1 MAASPLVHDW
11 CMTDLTTLLSRQ
23 GGPVPAVESA
33 ALAAAGSS
41 PEGFARSLADL
52 LAGVVCD
59 EMTPDVRAEWLR
71 ACSVFDAAVTT
82 HRARVMSTPP
92 GVRTQRAVERSTDLV
107 RTTGMSR
114 GDARPAVRM
123 PDTLAAML
131 EAADALAASHQPVEN
146 SKLGP
151 GTDRV
156 TCRTPRHQTATT
168 RQTATAHRPT
178 TAHQPGTP
186 RW

>member
-1 MAASPLVHDW
+1 MAVSPLVHDW
-11 CMTDLTTLLSRQ
+11 SMTDLVTFLSRQ

-33 ALAAAGSS
+33 ALVAAGSS
-41 PEGFARSLADL
+41 PEGFTRSLADL
-52 LAGVVCD
+52 LAGAVCD

-82 HRARVMSTPP
+82 HRARVMSTPT

-131 EAADALAASHQPVEN
+131 EAADALAAGHQPVEN
-146 SKLGP
+146 SKPGP

-156 TCRTPRHQTATT
+156 TCRTPPRQAATT
-168 RQTATAHRPT
+168 RRPTTTYQPT

-186 RW
+186 R